1 MKKITIEIH
10 EVNSHQMRIIL
21 KDSGNATTY
30 KENYVYDN
38 MILPIERIINSDK
51 KSLAALGIEVIK

>member
-10 EVNSHQMRIIL
+10 EVNSHQMRIIVS
-21 KDSGNATTY
+21 DSGNATTY
-30 KENYVYDN
+30 KENCVYDN